1 MQRFITAHIFLT
13 IFLFSFGHIGRIS
26 FLGQEV
32 NLYMYEITLV
42 LTCILLGFRYKFDV
56 FVSTKL
62 AKIIS
67 LFLAYFLVSYLIS
80 IYRYSFN
87 ENTIALLYF
96 LRLAMYFIYFIYLA
110 EHIHH
115 TKESYLIVWK
125 GLIYF
130 IIFTIVSSTVQY
142 LLYPDLRNLFYLG
155 WDPHQYRLFG
165 LFFDPPIAGAIYG
178 ILFIIIFFYPHIF
191 KYRWVYYSLLITLFI
206 GIVLTFSRG
215 TYLGLIAVSAFYLF
229 KKKLY
234 KVFFAIICIFVLFLL
249 VIPKQQGESMNL
261 LRTFTIGARLEDYQ
275 EAIRIWQKQPI
286 MGIGYNHIRY
296 EKEQKTDSKNVESVS
311 HAGASFHSSFLI
323 LLVTGGMIGL
333 GVGIVML
340 WMLGKTSEVSSYII
354 VLVSVMSLT
363 DNVFLHPFVLFLMLI
378 CISLRSHNVNG
389 LVIRK

>member
-1 MQRFITAHIFLT
+1 
-13 IFLFSFGHIGRIS
+13 
-26 FLGQEV
+26 
-32 NLYMYEITLV
+32 
-42 LTCILLGFRYKFDV
+42 
-56 FVSTKL
+56 
-62 AKIIS
+62 
-67 LFLAYFLVSYLIS
+67 
-80 IYRYSFN
+80 
-87 ENTIALLYF
+87 
-96 LRLAMYFIYFIYLA
+96 
-110 EHIHH
+110 
-115 TKESYLIVWK
+115 
-125 GLIYF
+125 
-130 IIFTIVSSTVQY
+130 
-142 LLYPDLRNLFYLG
+142 
-155 WDPHQYRLFG
+155 LFG